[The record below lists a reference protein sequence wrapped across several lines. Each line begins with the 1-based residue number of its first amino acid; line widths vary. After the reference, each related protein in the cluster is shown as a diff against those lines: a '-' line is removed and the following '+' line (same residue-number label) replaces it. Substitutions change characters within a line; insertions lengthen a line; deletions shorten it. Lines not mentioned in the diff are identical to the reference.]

1 MKKLIEK
8 QTGISK
14 IKRRISGFWR
24 RIIAFVVDGIILT
37 TFAKGLSSLF
47 GSIFAQRDVSGLL
60 VGFGVFILYFGVLN
74 SFIGDGQTMGK
85 RLLQIRVVNVRGRTI
100 SFTRAVLRAGILGSF
115 FLLAA
120 IPSLVVY
127 ENMMLI
133 SSLVAMIIGT
143 GIIYF
148 YVFNRTTRQSLHDL
162 ISGSFVVDEDAED
175 VAVRFVIERKHYL
188 VYSLLVLIV
197 VLGGMY
203 LNSMEFDNLAMN
215 TEFLQNRLKN
225 IAEVTDVS
233 LRSR

>member
-24 RIIAFVVDGIILT
+24 RIAALVVDGIILT
-37 TFAKGLSSLF
+37 TVGKVLDSLF
-47 GSIFAQRDVSGLL
+47 GSIFAQMDVSGLL
-60 VGFGVFILYFGVLN
+60 VGFGVFVLYFGVLN
-74 SFIGDGQTMGK
+74 SFISGGQTMGK

-115 FLLAA
+115 FVLVA
-120 IPSLVVY
+120 IPSLVMY
-127 ENMMLI
+127 ENITLI
-133 SSLVAMIIGT
+133 SSLVAIMIGT
-143 GIIYF
+143 GIVYF

-162 ISGSFVVDEDAED
+162 ISGSFVVDADAEE
-175 VAVRFVIERKHYL
+175 VAVRLVTERKHYL
-188 VYSLLVLIV
+188 VYSLLVLVI
-197 VLGGMY
+197 VLGGVQF
-203 LNSMEFDNLAMN
+203 NSIQMDHLSMN
-215 TEFLQNRLKN
+215 TELLQNRLKN